1 MKPRFA
7 KVITQRAEIPA
18 YIYNEDE
25 ANIYYVNMTMGGPN
39 RLSQTSKEYILEE
52 KILKGYT
59 PEAKS
64 LVKDFLKAELK
75 AQELER
81 KIEDIKKPYIGLST
95 LLTKANGLL
104 TKEEFVEELKHNGLQ
119 IPEGSDVRTFNLHL
133 TISKQRTIKKWF
145 GESEFTYRNYD
156 GALMLTEDCEQ
167 SKLYQRLL
175 NGSRINTNAK
185 EKYVEE
191 SLGTGDKDSLFYAV
205 TISFDIKKPL
215 TSAYAKEI
223 AEKIITGPVREVKE
237 EALMGADDFVEE
249 EEPEL

>member
-119 IPEGSDVRTFNLHL
+119 IPEGSDVRTFNGHL
-133 TISKQRTIKKWF
+133 TISKQRTIKK
-145 GESEFTYRNYD
+145 
-156 GALMLTEDCEQ
+156 
-167 SKLYQRLL
+167 
-175 NGSRINTNAK
+175 
-185 EKYVEE
+185 
-191 SLGTGDKDSLFYAV
+191 
-205 TISFDIKKPL
+205 
-215 TSAYAKEI
+215 
-223 AEKIITGPVREVKE
+223 
-237 EALMGADDFVEE
+237 
-249 EEPEL
+249 